1 MMSPQADSIQEVLS
15 RPQPVLDIA
24 RGVCR
29 DLPSQQP
36 GENGPSA
43 PLTFQ
48 DAFSVVQR
56 REDEKRK
63 LQSKKDAKPKKAA
76 GNKPH
81 FPGAQPGFDQEA
93 SAFWLVME
101 VRAAPIVHPSMVI
114 PSEGETET
122 NETCVRAVCPVSG
135 SQSTSEPAG
144 VAPRL
149 PSTAQRAL
157 KTTYLH
163 ARGSTRALNCRA
175 RPSCPLVQP
184 WAMALQRSLHTP
196 LLHDGARGRILQ
208 QLEGACCH
216 LSGTQAG
223 CQQLANSSR
232 RLQTATEQDSA
243 RSHLCICKHTAA
255 RLHGLFDEQSILFS
269 PAHVLQSDAF
279 V

>member
-1 MMSPQADSIQEVLS
+1 MSPQADSIQEVLS

-81 FPGAQPGFDQEA
+81 LPGAQPGFDQEA

-101 VRAAPIVHPSMVI
+101 VRAAPIVHPSTVI

-144 VAPRL
+144 VALHL
-149 PSTAQRAL
+149 PSTVQRAL
-157 KTTYLH
+157 RTMYLH
-163 ARGSTRALNCRA
+163 VGGSTRALNCRA
-175 RPSCPLVQP
+175 RPSCPLA
-184 WAMALQRSLHTP
+184 AMAWLCR
-196 LLHDGARGRILQ
+196 
-208 QLEGACCH
+208 GACTHHSCMMAPDAGCSSNWSSACCY

-223 CQQLANSSR
+223 CQQLANWPR

-255 RLHGLFDEQSILFS
+255 RLHRLFDE
-269 PAHVLQSDAF
+269 
-279 V
+279 